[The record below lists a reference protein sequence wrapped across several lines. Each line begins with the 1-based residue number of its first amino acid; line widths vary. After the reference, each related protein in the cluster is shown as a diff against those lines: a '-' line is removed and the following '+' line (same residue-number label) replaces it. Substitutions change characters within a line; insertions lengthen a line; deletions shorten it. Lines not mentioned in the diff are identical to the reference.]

1 MPETEIAKFSV
12 SRLEILDEHGNA
24 DEALLPSLS
33 DADIRNLHELLLLS
47 RTFDGRALNLQRE
60 GRIGTYPSIL
70 GQEATQVGSAY
81 ALEKT
86 DWVFPSFRETGVHIT
101 LGYPMD
107 LLYLYWGGD
116 ERGLACPE
124 GLNILPVCVSV
135 AAQIPH
141 AVGAAMAAKYRRDR
155 VAVVAYFGDGATSKG
170 DFHEAFN
177 IAGVFKLPVVFICQ
191 NNQWAISMPRERQT
205 AAATLAQKALAYG
218 FAGVQVDGN
227 DIFAVY
233 SATLAA
239 LDKAKKGEGPTFI
252 ECFTYRVAH
261 HTTADDAG
269 RYRSS
274 EEVESWKKK
283 DPVVRLQLYM
293 ERRGLW
299 SDSYQRELE
308 AKVGQRIDEAVRKAE
323 GAVPPQPREMFMNTA
338 AGCTPRQEN
347 EMQELTDVD
356 A

>member
-1 MPETEIAKFSV
+1 
-12 SRLEILDEHGNA
+12 
-24 DEALLPSLS
+24 
-33 DADIRNLHELLLLS
+33 
-47 RTFDGRALNLQRE
+47 
-60 GRIGTYPSIL
+60 
-70 GQEATQVGSAY
+70 
-81 ALEKT
+81 
-86 DWVFPSFRETGVHIT
+86 
-101 LGYPMD
+101 
-107 LLYLYWGGD
+107 
-116 ERGLACPE
+116 
-124 GLNILPVCVSV
+124 
-135 AAQIPH
+135 
-141 AVGAAMAAKYRRDR
+141 
-155 VAVVAYFGDGATSKG
+155 
-170 DFHEAFN
+170 
-177 IAGVFKLPVVFICQ
+177 
-191 NNQWAISMPRERQT
+191 MPRERQT

-227 DIFAVY
+227 DVFAVY
-233 SATLAA
+233 SATRAA

-269 RYRSS
+269 RYRSN

-338 AGCTPRQEN
+338 AGCTPRQET